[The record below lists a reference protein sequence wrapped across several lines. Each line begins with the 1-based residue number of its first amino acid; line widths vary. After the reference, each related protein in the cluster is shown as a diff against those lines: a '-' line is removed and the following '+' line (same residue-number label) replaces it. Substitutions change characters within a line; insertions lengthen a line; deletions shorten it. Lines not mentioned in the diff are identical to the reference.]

1 MCIRDR
7 LLSEAKSDRNTKHF
21 TKKKSRCQRGGV
33 RGVANQNATTE
44 RMNLQ
49 TERCSK
55 DEAAALRKNH
65 VGRSVLI
72 EQNGT
77 LRAGKAIRNE
87 TRYFEFAGMT
97 SVDGQTLERFKPV
110 KRKALAA
117 RFSDSMIGKD
127 DNKRYRVL
135 DVVSKDDEAKTVV
148 LVDPVSKVEHTSEIS
163 KLKSVEARYIKKWTP
178 EAAAAAKAKREP
190 VAGDLIHGEKIESVW
205 SGKVVKI
212 SDGDTATVFTSDFKE
227 VKIRLNGIDTPESS
241 QAFGTKAKDA
251 LGNLI
256 FGKQVT
262 VLDAGKDRYKRTLG
276 FVRVDGVDVNAMMI
290 RQGFAWHYK
299 SFNSSPELA
308 EFEQMAREAKIGLWA
323 GVGCLLYTS
332 PSPRDAT
339 LSRMPSSA

>member
-1 MCIRDR
+1 M
-7 LLSEAKSDRNTKHF
+7 
-21 TKKKSRCQRGGV
+21 
-33 RGVANQNATTE
+33 
-44 RMNLQ
+44 
-49 TERCSK
+49 
-55 DEAAALRKNH
+55 RKNH

-117 RFSDSMIGKD
+117 RFPDSMIGKD

-262 VLDAGKDRYKRTLG
+262 VLDAGQDRYKRTLG

-323 GVGCLLYTS
+323 GVGDQS
-332 PSPRDAT
+332 PVPPWEFRKKE
-339 LSRMPSSA
+339 